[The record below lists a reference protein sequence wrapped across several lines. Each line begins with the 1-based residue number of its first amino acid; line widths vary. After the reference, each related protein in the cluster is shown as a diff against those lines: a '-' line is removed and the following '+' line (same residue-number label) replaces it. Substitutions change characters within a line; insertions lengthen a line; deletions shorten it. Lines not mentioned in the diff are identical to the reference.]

1 MTTAQ
6 YVRVINGQYTFGNSV
21 LLDKIDRTSGQFE
34 TDLGYAQTPKQAV
47 YVPYY
52 NPVDPTVP
60 GYIDLV
66 PSDEVL
72 LQLYQPKGVINKL
85 AARGVISYVLHH
97 SAAIA
102 TAVITGAVHNSPVG
116 DTTIS
121 GPGSGA
127 TFVSLTPDH
136 TYVILTNLSGVKQ
149 TLKDTAIVTG
159 GGSVG
164 ASSIV
169 IPNTEVAGGPVV
181 AGWLVQVQANSKLSN
196 VFTVT

>member
-6 YVRVINGQYTFGNSV
+6 YVRVINGQHTFGNSV

-97 SAAIA
+97 SAAVAAPSITASAHVAGQSGTHGQFAASAGGHAVFTDA
-102 TAVITGAVHNSPVG
+102 TANAFTATDVG
-116 DTTIS
+116 LLLTV
-121 GPGSGA
+121 A
-127 TFVSLTPDH
+127 TS
-136 TYVILTNLSGVKQ
+136 
-149 TLKDTAIVTG
+149 
-159 GGSVG
+159 SV
-164 ASSIV
+164 
-169 IPNTEVAGGPVV
+169 P
-181 AGWLVQVQANSKLSN
+181 ANEG
-196 VFTVT
+196 T